1 MDGKPSGL
9 EAVDF
14 VAAYAGGDGPS
25 SAARSDGG
33 GSGSGGDGSGPPT
46 AGTGDAGVELGAGP
60 PRRRMAIRLVKEAR
74 CTRAHRAGSGAPT
87 GSGGRASCTRPP
99 PPQLSQRR
107 RPPALRL
114 RAERMRVRTSPR
126 LRLSGFSIRR
136 IVRRGDGS
144 ATSARS
150 HWLYFLHKPATHGH
164 GDPPLGPSEQKTRP
178 APRTPA
184 VIGRRGGPGIVALAS
199 PAARHESKSGLS
211 PKAALGLQALSNFQ
225 GA

>member
-99 PPQLSQRR
+99 PPNGSA
-107 RPPALRL
+107 PPLFACARSACECARL
-114 RAERMRVRTSPR
+114 RACACPASRSAASCGAAMAAQPAPGHTGCISCTSPQHMGMATRHWGRVSRRPGPHRGR
-126 LRLSGFSIRR
+126 LR
-136 IVRRGDGS
+136 
-144 ATSARS
+144 
-150 HWLYFLHKPATHGH
+150 
-164 GDPPLGPSEQKTRP
+164 
-178 APRTPA
+178 
-184 VIGRRGGPGIVALAS
+184 
-199 PAARHESKSGLS
+199 
-211 PKAALGLQALSNFQ
+211 
-225 GA
+225 